1 MVATGPFNYLKFR
14 QLHEVPL
21 GDIVMYENLTGMD
34 DIEDEG
40 DVHQYKVAFESLT
53 SSARDPEQSRALITT
68 VADQVWHNP
77 A

>member
-1 MVATGPFNYLKFR
+1 
-14 QLHEVPL
+14 
-21 GDIVMYENLTGMD
+21 MD

-53 SSARDPEQSRALITT
+53 SGALDPEQSRALITA